1 VSIDFYRNETEEYE
15 NEFEFNDYMTID
27 QEFKTIQQLVDFYNE
42 NYFSV
47 IKYYSK
53 NALRIARK
61 EMKDWFEDPRSD
73 FNI

>member
-1 VSIDFYRNETEEYE
+1 
-15 NEFEFNDYMTID
+15 MTID